1 MPYDGVDGGHWRAL
15 PMVDV
20 GEALGHPHDAHD
32 GDHLPWH
39 SSCACGA
46 FLSLL
51 EHYGWCS
58 SRILRLGGEDAF
70 DDVLYPLYG
79 GDAHERMFVDE
90 DSCFLA
96 PLDVY
101 DVWTPL
107 LFG

>member
-1 MPYDGVDGGHWRAL
+1 
-15 PMVDV
+15 MVDV

-70 DDVLYPLYG
+70 DDVLYRLYG
-79 GDAHERMFVDE
+79 GDAWRRFMRGCL
-90 DSCFLA
+90 SMKILISWR
-96 PLDVY
+96 LLMY
-101 DVWTPL
+101 M
-107 LFG
+107 LFGCRSCLD